1 MAQLHNI
8 GSYYCEICD
17 ISLKTKDSYKYHKTK
32 HNPKVNKKNKRN
44 LNGEKLIT

>member
-32 HNPKVNKKNKRN
+32 HNPKVNKK
-44 LNGEKLIT
+44 